1 MRIRITAVPDDEAPE
16 RVREQW
22 VGLELSCRG
31 VSTGSIG
38 LFSRRMVHGHYYL
51 VRTNEAI
58 EALGKVNP
66 EAATYWSYLSHQ
78 LGETFTFNREACE
91 VIPD

>member
-1 MRIRITAVPDDEAPE
+1 MRIRIIAIPDGEAPE

-22 VGLELSCRG
+22 LGLELSCRG
-31 VSTGSIG
+31 VSTGGIE
-38 LFSRRMVHGHYYL
+38 LFSRRMTYGHGYL
-51 VRTNEAI
+51 VRTNEAV

-66 EAATYWSYLSHQ
+66 EAATYWGFLSHQ